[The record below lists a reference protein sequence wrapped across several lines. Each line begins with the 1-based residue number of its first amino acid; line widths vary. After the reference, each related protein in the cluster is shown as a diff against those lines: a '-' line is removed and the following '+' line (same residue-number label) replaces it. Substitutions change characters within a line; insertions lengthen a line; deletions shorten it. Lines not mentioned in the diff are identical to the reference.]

1 MGEPE
6 TFHGLDAPKLELPK
20 MCLRRSLRW
29 VVCMVVALSMLTVL
43 GVFSV
48 SGSSKT
54 RRARQNLDWATY
66 NGSPGNSHYSALKQ
80 INVSNVAQLKPVWSY
95 DTHETGGLETQPLI
109 AGGVLYGYTPRQEV
123 FALNAATGNV
133 LWTFNS
139 GVGVHRPERGLAYWT
154 DGKEKRILAGI
165 GHFVY
170 ALDATT
176 GKAFP
181 DFGKDGR
188 IDLREGL
195 GRDPATASVSMTSP
209 GAIYKDLIIVGGE
222 EPESLP
228 APPGDIRAYDVRT
241 GKMRWIFHTIP
252 HPGEPGYDTWPK
264 DAWKTSGAANN
275 WCGMAVDT
283 ERGIVYVPTG
293 SAATDWYGADR
304 VGNDL
309 FADSLIALDAAT
321 GKLLWYFQGVH
332 HDLWDRDFPSP
343 PTLVTVRRG
352 GKEIPAVA
360 QTSKQGYLYLFN
372 RINGAP
378 LFPMET
384 RHFPASTVPGEVAS
398 PVQSLPTKPAPF
410 ARQGLTEDMLTNRT
424 PEAHEYALLKFR
436 TFISEG
442 QFVPNRVGQSTV
454 MFPGWDGG
462 AEWGGSAF
470 DPETHILYL
479 NANDVG
485 LTESLVKREASAGGA
500 SIYQAQ
506 CAVCHGQDRKGQP
519 GSVPALDNIQEKFSV
534 EQVNNIIR
542 QGQGRMPSFPGL
554 SAADRRAVAT
564 YVINGDNK
572 GDDSEPATGKST
584 YDTTGY
590 KKFFDQDGYPAV
602 KPPWG
607 TFNAIN
613 LDTGEYVWKV
623 PFGEY
628 PELVAK
634 GLGTTGSEN
643 YGGPVLTAGGVVF
656 IAATVIDKKIRAY
669 DKRTGKLLWEY
680 LLPYPANATPAIYE
694 IDGREYVVIAA
705 GGGRDP
711 KIPTGGEYVA
721 FALPQH

>member
-1 MGEPE
+1 MNI
-6 TFHGLDAPKLELPK
+6 
-20 MCLRRSLRW
+20 RRCFGW
-29 VVCMVVALSMLTVL
+29 ALCGIAALIAIPVTH
-43 GVFSV
+43 VFGTSA
-48 SGSSKT
+48 G
-54 RRARQNLDWATY
+54 ARQAEAGNNADWATY
-66 NGSPGNSHYSALKQ
+66 NGSPGNSHYSSLKQ

-95 DTHETGGLETQPLI
+95 DTHETGGLESEPLI
-109 AGGVLYGYTPRQEV
+109 ANGVLYGYTPHQEV
-123 FALNAATGNV
+123 FALDAATGKQ
-133 LWTFNS
+133 LWTFDS
-139 GVGVHRPERGLAYWT
+139 GVGVRRPERGLAYWT
-154 DGKEKRILAGI
+154 DGKVRRILAGI
-165 GHFVY
+165 SHFVY
-170 ALDATT
+170 ALNAET
-176 GKAFP
+176 GKP
-181 DFGKDGR
+181 YSDFGDGGR

-195 GRDPATASVSMTSP
+195 GRDPATASVSITSP
-209 GAIYKDLIIVGGE
+209 GAIYKDLIIVGDQ

-252 HPGEPGYDTWPK
+252 HPGEVGYDTWPK

-309 FADSLIALDAAT
+309 FADSLVALDAAT

-343 PTLVTVRRG
+343 PTLVTVERG
-352 GKEIPAVA
+352 NREVAAVA

-372 RINGAP
+372 RITGKP

-384 RHFPASTVPGEVAS
+384 RNYPASTVPGEVAS
-398 PVQSLPTKPAPF
+398 PVQTLPTKPAPF
-410 ARQGLTEDMLTNRT
+410 ARQQLTGDMLTNRT
-424 PEAHEYALLKFR
+424 AEAHDYALLKFQ
-436 TFISEG
+436 TFVSEG
-442 QFVPNRVGQSTV
+442 QFVPNRVGRSTV

-470 DPETHILYL
+470 DPDTHILYI

-485 LTESLVKREASAGGA
+485 LTESLVKREVGSGGG

-506 CAVCHGQDRKGQP
+506 CAVCHGQDRKGQA
-519 GSVPALDNIQEKFSV
+519 GSVPALDNLQEKFSV
-534 EQVNNIIR
+534 DQVVNIIR
-542 QGQGRMPSFPGL
+542 HGQGRMPAFPGL
-554 SAADRRAVAT
+554 SNADRQAVAT
-564 YVINGDNK
+564 YVLNGDSK
-572 GDDSEPATGKST
+572 GSANDSATGKTT

-590 KKFFDQDGYPAV
+590 KKFLDEDGYPAV

-613 LDTGEYVWKV
+613 LDTGEYIWKV

-643 YGGPVLTAGGVVF
+643 YGGPIVTAGGVAF
-656 IAATVIDKKIRAY
+656 IAATVIDRKIRAY

-680 LLPYPANATPAIYE
+680 LLPYPANATPAVYE
-694 IDGREYVVIAA
+694 VNGREYVVIAA
-705 GGGRDP
+705 GGGREP
-711 KIPTGGEYVA
+711 KIPTGGVYVA
-721 FALPQH
+721 FALPRN